1 MGLAGW
7 LLAVS
12 GMLALAVL
20 VALVAARAK
29 VPLTVLLVVIG
40 LAAGVIGD
48 AVGVEQPLRGEAFEH
63 VLVFIFLPVLV
74 FEAALGLNVRAFARN
89 LVPITVLAIPALL
102 ISAAVVAAGI
112 HLVLGISLVVALLF
126 GALIS
131 ATDPV
136 AVVAVFR
143 SLGVPERLLTIVES
157 ESLLNDG
164 VTIVLF
170 EILLAIALG
179 ETVSVAQG
187 IWDFVLV
194 FFGGAAIGA
203 LVGLVAAFL
212 LPWLDRLLAATLSVA
227 VAYGAFVLAQNVLG
241 FSGVTA
247 GVGAGL
253 VLAAFAPSRASSDV
267 RELWEQL
274 WEMLGYVANALLFL
288 LIGLAIE
295 PELLVENA
303 GAIALAV
310 VLVLV
315 ARVAGVVPLISL
327 LERLSNTERV
337 GRRNEA
343 VMIWGGL
350 RGGVALALALALPE
364 QVAERETLLAMTG
377 GVVLATLLLNAT
389 TITALVRRLGLADAT
404 RAERFLA
411 GAARLTAL
419 EAARRRLQE
428 LQFDDEDVLEAL
440 EASAR
445 AARAELAELHLSRD
459 EQEQVIARRG
469 LFVERETYERLHDEG
484 LLPPPVA
491 RRLLLEVEDLIEE
504 MGARTVALEAVER
517 PRRPG
522 PLERMALRVGA
533 VLPEPAGFD
542 PHGAALAEATGR
554 RLAARHTLDELRLLE
569 RLPGI
574 EAQALSGAR
583 SRFEQAEREAAA
595 AAERAERDL
604 GDRRADV
611 DRHAA
616 EALARLAGR
625 EALER
630 LVQSGLLPASRVD
643 VHPITKA
650 ELRRPAASTH
660 T

>member
-1 MGLAGW
+1 MALAEWLLVVSAMLAG
-7 LLAVS
+7 
-12 GMLALAVL
+12 AVL
-20 VALVAARAK
+20 VALMAGRAG

-40 LAAGVIGD
+40 FVVGAGGD
-48 AVGVEQPLRGEAFEH
+48 AIGIEQPLRDATFED

-89 LVPITVLAIPALL
+89 LLPITVLAIPALL
-102 ISAAVVAAGI
+102 VSAVVVAAGI
-112 HLVLGISLVVALLF
+112 HLILGMSLVVALLF

-143 SLGVPERLLTIVES
+143 SLGVPERLLTLVES

-179 ETVSVAQG
+179 ETVSVASG
-187 IWDFVLV
+187 VWDFILV

-203 LVGLVAAFL
+203 VVGLVAAFL

-227 VAYGAFVLAQNVLG
+227 VAYGAFVLAQGVLG

-253 VLAAFAPSRASSDV
+253 VLAAFAPSRASSEV
-267 RELWEQL
+267 REIWEQL

-288 LIGLAIE
+288 LIGLAIQ

-303 GAIALAV
+303 GAIALAI
-310 VLVLV
+310 VLVLL

-327 LERLSNTERV
+327 LERLSNIERV

-350 RGGVALALALALPE
+350 RGGVALALALALPRE
-364 QVAERETLLAMTG
+364 VAERDTLIAMTG

-404 RAERFLA
+404 RADRFLV
-411 GAARLTAL
+411 AAVRLTAL
-419 EAARRRLQE
+419 QAARRRLE
-428 LQFDDEDVLEAL
+428 ALRFDDRDVIGAL

-445 AARAELAELHLSRD
+445 ATRAELADIDLSLE
-459 EQEQVIARRG
+459 EQEQVVARRG
-469 LFVERETYERLHDEG
+469 LFVERETYERLHDVG
-484 LLPPPVA
+484 LLPPPVT
-491 RRLLLEVEDLIEE
+491 RRLLLEVDELIEE
-504 MGARTVALEAVER
+504 MGARTVPMHDLR
-517 PRRPG
+517 RRRPG
-522 PLERMALRVGA
+522 PLERVALRVGA
-533 VLPEPAGFD
+533 LLPEPAGFD
-542 PHGAALAEATGR
+542 PAGAALAEATGR

-574 EAQALSGAR
+574 EAEALSGAR
-583 SRFEQAEREAAA
+583 ALFERAEREASAA
-595 AAERAERDL
+595 GERAELEL

-616 EALARLAGR
+616 EVLARLAGH
-625 EALER
+625 EALDR
-630 LVQSGLLPASRVD
+630 MVQTGLLPASRIAD
-643 VHPITKA
+643 EPITKRDLKGA
-650 ELRRPAASTH
+650 APAGT
-660 T
+660 

>member
-1 MGLAGW
+1 MAVPEW
-7 LLAVS
+7 LLVVS
-12 GMLALAVL
+12 AMLAVAVL
-20 VALVAARAK
+20 VALLADRAR
-29 VPLTVLLVVIG
+29 VPLTVLLVILGFVVG
-40 LAAGVIGD
+40 AVGD
-48 AVGVEQPLRGEAFEH
+48 ATGVERPLRDEAFEH
-63 VLVFIFLPVLV
+63 VLVFVFLPVLV

-89 LVPITVLAIPALL
+89 LGPIVVLAIPALL
-102 ISAAVVAAGI
+102 ISAVVVAAGV
-112 HLVLGISLVVALLF
+112 HVVLGIPIVVALLF

-136 AVVAVFR
+136 AVVSVFR

-170 EILLAIALG
+170 QILLAIALG

-187 IWDFVLV
+187 VWDFILV

-203 LVGLVAAFL
+203 GIGMLAAFL
-212 LPWLDRLLAATLSVA
+212 LPWLDRLLAATLTVA
-227 VAYGAFVLAQNVLG
+227 VAYGAFVLAQDVLG

-253 VLAAFAPSRASSDV
+253 VLAAFAPSRASSEV
-267 RELWEQL
+267 REGWEQL
-274 WEMLGYVANALLFL
+274 WEMLGYIANALLFL

-295 PELLVENA
+295 PALLVDKA

-327 LERLSNTERV
+327 LERLSNIERV

-364 QVAERETLLAMTG
+364 EVADRDTLLAMTG

-411 GAARLTAL
+411 AAARLAAL
-419 EAARRRLQE
+419 QAARRRLAE
-428 LQFDDEDVLEAL
+428 LHFDDRNVMEAL

-445 AARAELAELHLSRD
+445 DTRAQLADIQLSRE

-491 RRLLLEVEDLIEE
+491 RRLRLEIDDLIEE
-504 MGARTVALEAVER
+504 IGARTVAMHELR

-522 PLERMALRVGA
+522 PLESLALRVGA

-542 PHGAALAEATGR
+542 PGGAALAEATGR

-574 EAQALSGAR
+574 DAEAFDGAR
-583 SRFEQAEREAAA
+583 ALFERAEREAAA
-595 AAERAERDL
+595 AGERAEGEL
-604 GDRRADV
+604 GDRRAEV

-616 EALARLAGR
+616 EVLARLAGH

-630 LVQSGLLPASRVD
+630 LVQAGVLPASRVD
-643 VHPITKA
+643 VHPITKRDVKRA
-650 ELRRPAASTH
+650 AAPAGS
-660 T
+660 

>member
-1 MGLAGW
+1 MALPEW
-7 LLAVS
+7 LLVVS
-12 GMLALAVL
+12 AMLAVAVL
-20 VALVAARAK
+20 VALVSDRAR
-29 VPLTVLLVVIG
+29 VPLTVLLVIIG
-40 LAAGVIGD
+40 FVLGAVGD
-48 AVGVEQPLRGEAFEH
+48 AIGVERPLEGEAFEQ

-89 LVPITVLAIPALL
+89 LVPIVVLAIPALL
-102 ISAAVVAAGI
+102 ISAVVVATGV
-112 HLVLGISLVVALLF
+112 HMVLGIPLVVALLF

-179 ETVSVAQG
+179 ETISVAQG
-187 IWDFVLV
+187 VWDFVLV

-203 LVGLVAAFL
+203 AVGMLAAFL
-212 LPWLDRLLAATLSVA
+212 LPWLDRLLAATLSVT
-227 VAYGAFVLAQNVLG
+227 VAYGAFVLAQDVLG

-253 VLAAFAPSRASSDV
+253 VLAAFAPSRASSAV

-274 WEMLGYVANALLFL
+274 WEMLGYIANALLFL
-288 LIGLAIE
+288 LIGLAIQ
-295 PELLVENA
+295 PALLVEKA

-327 LERLSNTERV
+327 LERLSNIERV

-350 RGGVALALALALPE
+350 RGGVALALALAVPE
-364 QVAERETLLAMTG
+364 EVAERETLLAMTG

-411 GAARLTAL
+411 AAARLAAL
-419 EAARRRLQE
+419 QAARRRLEE
-428 LQFDDEDVLEAL
+428 LHLDDLNVMEAL

-445 AARAELAELHLSRD
+445 ETRAQLADIHLSRD

-491 RRLLLEVEDLIEE
+491 RRLLLEIDDQIEE
-504 MGARTVALEAVER
+504 MGARTVAMHELQ

-522 PLERMALRVGA
+522 PLESVALRVGA

-542 PHGAALAEATGR
+542 PAGAALAEATGR
-554 RLAARHTLDELRLLE
+554 RLAARRTLDELRLLE

-574 EAQALSGAR
+574 DAEAFSGAR
-583 SRFEQAEREAAA
+583 SLFERAEHEAAA
-595 AAERAERDL
+595 ASERAEAEL
-604 GDRRADV
+604 GDRRAEV

-616 EALARLAGR
+616 EILARLAGH

-630 LVQSGLLPASRVD
+630 LVQAGVLPASRVD
-643 VHPITKA
+643 VHPITKGDVKRA
-650 ELRRPAASTH
+650 TAPA
-660 T
+660 